1 MNNFFNTIR
10 STFIFTN
17 GHYIQTFI
25 TEFFVL
31 LAGLLVYKLAAT
43 NFNKEGFAEYALC
56 RRTIS
61 LMHPVLLLGFA
72 VGIPRFIAMEK
83 FAEDLKIAGTFF
95 VSGLIISI
103 SFSIVVLALSILIP
117 ESIAGFFFNDIGMSP
132 LIFPIA
138 VLVMGLVI
146 HSLYYS
152 YFRGKFFVARANIVQ
167 FMIIG
172 LVPVLILLFNFNVFY
187 TILWTGIVSLSLSIL
202 IVVML
207 LIEMEWN
214 ISEIGRSG
222 KKLLNYGLQ
231 RIPGD
236 LMLAAF
242 FAIPAFVI
250 AHQSGKVIG
259 GFVAFSITLIGLVGT
274 SFGPISLLLLPK
286 SAELIVSGNYNKL
299 SEDVSKILKI
309 VIISTVTGLIVFE
322 IFAEQIL
329 EIYLGYKYDELILV
343 TRLMILSALGY
354 SIYISLRSVLDAYHV
369 KAVNTINIFYS
380 FLLFIFLCTISIFLN
395 DNYLLIITSFILS
408 ISVLGWLTYV
418 RYKKIISDH
427 AV

>member
-1 MNNFFNTIR
+1 M
-10 STFIFTN
+10 
-17 GHYIQTFI
+17 
-25 TEFFVL
+25 L

-43 NFNKEGFAEYALC
+43 SFNKEGFAEYALC

-61 LMHPVLLLGFA
+61 LIHPVLLLGFA

-83 FAEDLKIAGTFF
+83 FSEDQKIAGTFF
-95 VSGLIISI
+95 VSGLIIST
-103 SFSIVVLALSILIP
+103 SFSVLVLALSILIP
-117 ESIAGFFFNDIGMSP
+117 ESIAEFFFNDISMSP
-132 LIFPIA
+132 LIFPVA
-138 VLVMGLVI
+138 VLIMGLVL

-152 YFRGKFFVARANIVQ
+152 YFRGKLLIARANVVQ
-167 FMIIG
+167 VVIIG
-172 LVPVLILLFNFNVFY
+172 LVPVLILLFNFDVFY
-187 TILWTGIVSLSLSIL
+187 TILWTGIVSLSLSNL
-202 IVVML
+202 IVIML
-207 LIEMEWN
+207 LFELQWD
-214 ISEIGRSG
+214 ISEIWKSG

-242 FAIPAFVI
+242 FAIPAFVV

-286 SAELIVSGNYNKL
+286 SAELIITGNYNKL
-299 SEDVSKILKI
+299 SGEVSKILKI
-309 VIISTVTGLIVFE
+309 VIISTITGLLVFE
-322 IFAEQIL
+322 IFAVQIL
-329 EIYLGYKYDELILV
+329 EIYLGYKYEELILI
-343 TRLMILSALGY
+343 TRLMILSSLGY
-354 SIYISLRSVLDAYHV
+354 SVYISLRSVLDAYHV

-380 FLLFIFLCTISIFLN
+380 FLLFILLCTVSIFLN
-395 DNYLLIITSFILS
+395 NNYLLIIASFILS

-427 AV
+427 GA